1 MEHQNIP
8 GWGTDLDP
16 ALRPAVPKERTPPR
30 QIQPA
35 WKEPEQQL
43 PVEGVLHSIERPRI
57 SRVYGTSVPDSQ
69 GLISSPLRWL
79 AFRYSESDLRHW
91 LILLAADRVDVVE
104 GIVEDLAR
112 LRVPNPF
119 AEMGWKAEFKHAP
132 LRGAL
137 KVACLVAA
145 AGLLTARVLRPK
157 PPRGL
162 ARLLSKW

>member
-1 MEHQNIP
+1 MPHQDIQ

-16 ALRPAVPKERTPPR
+16 SLRPAVPREHTPPR
-30 QIQPA
+30 QVQPA

-43 PVEGVLHSIERPRI
+43 PVKGVLHSIERPRI

-69 GLISSPLRWL
+69 GLVSSPLRWL

-104 GIVEDLAR
+104 GVFEDL
-112 LRVPNPF
+112 LQLKVPNPF

-132 LRGAL
+132 LRGMA
-137 KVACLVAA
+137 KVAGLIAGVGLCAA
-145 AGLLTARVLRPK
+145 WMLRPRR
-157 PPRGL
+157 RGL
-162 ARLLSKW
+162 ARLLHR